1 VNGHP
6 RGSVMNA
13 FMYLVDDHLL
23 EFYTFMSSFGIP
35 ITFMYYID
43 AAY

>member
-1 VNGHP
+1 MYGHP

-23 EFYTFMSSFGIP
+23 EFYTFMLSFVIS

-43 AAY
+43 IAY